1 MNGPTPSGSPR
12 LFLSVVA
19 AALLFA
25 AVGQVALTGL
35 PGVPALSRLLGSPP
49 RFLLAACALLLAVF
63 LGTLAAGSGRAP
75 GLTRPLKERLSGRER
90 LGLALGA
97 GLALAA
103 DLVFLV
109 SGETVAV
116 RLFWAGALMALLVFL
131 RPARHTGGE
140 GKPWLLVALLTALAF
155 VLRYHDLTNLP
166 ADLDG
171 DFASIGLDALGMMT
185 APVLKMVGVG
195 WGELTGPY
203 YATFAATMALF
214 GADMHGLM
222 INGALAG
229 AATVPAVFLMA
240 REAFGTRAGLLAAA
254 LLATSTTHLHFSRV
268 FATTS
273 ATLAVTL
280 LVFSLIR
287 GLKRGEP
294 FWFALGG
301 LSAAASLLLYFAGR
315 VGLIAVF
322 ALAVGGVLFERRA
335 ALTQWRNV
343 GVFVLALVIGY
354 GPMAVFSVREG
365 STFLGRAKAV
375 TLFNPD
381 NMRHEKSAYGVTTA
395 GEVIVEQAKR
405 TLLTC
410 HLFGDTSAQ
419 YGSPDPMVD
428 PVTAALLV
436 VAIGVSL
443 RRLRAPARLA
453 TLGWIGTTALLGG
466 VMTLDPPSWVHLG
479 IALPAIYA
487 LVAALLDEV
496 LSRIEDW
503 LPRGIRP
510 LPQAAAV
517 LLLALVA
524 VRSVRQ
530 YVAFASTRIGPRTA
544 VTRWISSLPTGMP
557 VLLHYPNILWFRD
570 REFAFYNRG
579 VNGRD
584 VSEEELRGDSLRPPF
599 AVAIRPDR
607 QDIAEMILARHPDAR
622 RASIRGE
629 SSPNGYAVIVG
640 RVDAPAYGTL
650 GKTSAAGWVSGLI
663 LVALVALRALR
674 PRRQR
679 TSGRRPAPGGDRSG
693 SPSEDVVAG
702 TA

>member
-1 MNGPTPSGSPR
+1 MNGPSPCGSPR

-19 AALLFA
+19 AALLSA

-49 RFLLAACALLLAVF
+49 RFLLAACALLLAVL
-63 LGTLAAGSGRAP
+63 LGTLAAGSGREPA
-75 GLTRPLKERLSGRER
+75 LTRPLEGRLSGRER
-90 LGLALGA
+90 IGLALGA

-116 RLFWAGALMALLVFL
+116 RLFWAGAILALLVFL
-131 RPARHTGGE
+131 RPARRTGGE
-140 GKPWLLVALLTALAF
+140 RKSWLLVALLTALAF
-155 VLRYHDLTNLP
+155 ALRYHDLTNLP

-171 DFASIGLDALGMMT
+171 DFASIGLEALGMMT
-185 APVLKMVGVG
+185 APVLKIVGVG

-203 YATFAATMALF
+203 YASYAATMALF
-214 GADMHGLM
+214 GKDMHGLM
-222 INGALAG
+222 INGVLAG
-229 AATVPAVFLMA
+229 AATVPAVFLMT
-240 REAFGTRAGLLAAA
+240 REAFGTRAGLFAAA
-254 LLATSTTHLHFSRV
+254 LLSTSTTHLHFSRV
-268 FATTS
+268 FVTTS

-301 LSAAASLLLYFAGR
+301 LCAAASLLLYFAGR
-315 VGLIAVF
+315 VGLIAAF
-322 ALAVGGVLFERRA
+322 ILAVGGLLFERRA
-335 ALTQWRNV
+335 ALTHWRNV
-343 GVFVLALVIGY
+343 AVFLLALIIGY
-354 GPMAVFSVREG
+354 GPMAVFSARQG
-365 STFLGRAKAV
+365 STFLGRAKTV
-375 TLFNPD
+375 TLFNPE
-381 NMRHEKSAYGVTTA
+381 NMRHEKYAYGVTTA
-395 GEVIVEQAKR
+395 GAVIVEQAKR
-405 TLLTC
+405 TFLTC

-419 YGSPDPMVD
+419 YGSPYPMVD
-428 PVTAALLV
+428 PVAAALLV

-443 RRLRAPARLA
+443 RRLRSPARLA
-453 TLGWIGTTALLGG
+453 TLGWIAMTALLGG

-496 LSRIEDW
+496 LSRIEDRV
-503 LPRGIRP
+503 PRAIRP

-517 LLLALVA
+517 LLLVLLAM
-524 VRSVRQ
+524 RSVRQ

-544 VTRWISSLPTGMP
+544 VARWISSLPAGMP

-570 REFAFYNRG
+570 REFEFYNRG

-584 VSEEELRGDSLRPPF
+584 VSEEELRGDTLRPPF

-607 QDIAEMILARHPDAR
+607 QDIAEMVLARYPDAR

-650 GKTSAAGWVSGLI
+650 GKTSSAGWASGL
-663 LVALVALRALR
+663 LLAALVALRALR
-674 PRRQR
+674 PRR
-679 TSGRRPAPGGDRSG
+679 RPPD
-693 SPSEDVVAG
+693 
-702 TA
+702 